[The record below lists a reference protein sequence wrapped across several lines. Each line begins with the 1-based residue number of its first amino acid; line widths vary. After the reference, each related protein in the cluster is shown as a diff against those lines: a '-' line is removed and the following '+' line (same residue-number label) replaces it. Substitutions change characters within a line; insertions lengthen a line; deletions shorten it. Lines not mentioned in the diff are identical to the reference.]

1 MNFVSFSKHIV
12 INFVML
18 THTLII
24 IKLRPLLDLFIS
36 MAGLCELIYLV
47 IIAHNLTHISTTFLD
62 AAILVTGTDNTG
74 RLISFP
80 SLLIIIPFHYTII
93 ISLV

>member
-1 MNFVSFSKHIV
+1 MNFVLFSKNIV
-12 INFVML
+12 INLVML
-18 THTLII
+18 THTLIT
-24 IKLRPLLDLFIS
+24 IKLKPLLDHFMS

-62 AAILVTGTDNTG
+62 AAILVTG

-80 SLLIIIPFHYTII
+80 SLLIITPFQYTII
-93 ISLV
+93 

>member
-24 IKLRPLLDLFIS
+24 IKLKPLLDLFIS

-62 AAILVTGTDNTG
+62 AAILGYWPFDFFPKLVDNNPVS
-74 RLISFP
+74 I
-80 SLLIIIPFHYTII
+80 
-93 ISLV
+93 

>member
-1 MNFVSFSKHIV
+1 MNFVSFSKPIV

-24 IKLRPLLDLFIS
+24 INLKPLLDLFIS

-62 AAILVTGTDNTG
+62 AAILVTDNTG

-80 SLLIIIPFHYTII
+80 SLLIITPFHYTII